1 MDTRDTTVIIRPEM
15 AAPEIDDYDEVL
27 ISDIIGTT
35 RIGSKV
41 TYTLR
46 DDASPHRDETINR
59 HD

>member
-1 MDTRDTTVIIRPEM
+1 MDIKATTMIIRPEM

-27 ISDIIGTT
+27 ISDIIGAT
-35 RIGSKV
+35 RIGSKI

-46 DDASPHRDETINR
+46 EDASPHRDETINR